1 MTEKI
6 NYPTPPEN
14 NIPLFVSSCF
24 SIVSHS
30 VKYVQIVLRK
40 AKARFTTWENRPKIL
55 LHKTVWLFMHTRS
68 EMG

>member
-6 NYPTPPEN
+6 NSPTPPEN
-14 NIPLFVSSCF
+14 NIPLFVSSGF
-24 SIVSHS
+24 SIASHS

-40 AKARFTTWENRPKIL
+40 AKAGSTTWENRPKTR
-55 LHKTVWLFMHTRS
+55 HKTIWLFTHTRS